1 LEDEMDDDQYIDMV
15 RDLVEKANANP
26 IVDATDLEQ
35 CIREHDLVFGVWQ
48 EEGTPLGIGTSI
60 IKGKGT
66 LERIKRAETEGMMI
80 TAVPCRNA
88 DEAEA
93 MRQLYGDQPAQVL
106 PFRDP

>member
-1 LEDEMDDDQYIDMV
+1 MGDDQYVEMV
-15 RDLVEKANANP
+15 RNLIERASANT
-26 IVDATDLEQ
+26 ITDATDLEL

-48 EEGTPLGIGTSI
+48 EEGAPLGVGTSI

-66 LERIKRAETEGMMI
+66 LERIKRAVTEGVKI
-80 TAVPCRNA
+80 TAVSCQNA

-106 PFRDP
+106 PFRNS